1 MTTLIGDSAVASEPE
16 GSASLP
22 SGLSRRVFGVLVGA
36 GVAGVVGG
44 AGLLAASHQRAGGL
58 APGGVE
64 TSFGTVRLVSA
75 ERQHRLA
82 YDGGVPATGAESSAA
97 AGPATAG
104 PAAAGS
110 GGEAVSV
117 GGAAAGSAGHAGH
130 GTIVA
135 TAPQPANMTW
145 GDHLLLEL
153 EVQNASD
160 GPVLFAPGQLR
171 LKVGDAGPTV
181 TNRDSGE
188 AVSLEPGSAERFW
201 ISFLVPADAQSFS
214 AEFTDPWLHSAPLQ
228 LQVPRV
234 ALRPGWLD
242 EGGHHD

>member
-1 MTTLIGDSAVASEPE
+1 MTTLMGNSAVASEPE

-36 GVAGVVGG
+36 GAAGVVGG
-44 AGLLAASHQRAGGL
+44 AGLLTASHQRASGM
-58 APGGVE
+58 APGGVK
-64 TSFGTVRLVSA
+64 TSFGSVRLVSA

-82 YDGGVPATGAESSAA
+82 YDGGVPASGAVSSAA
-97 AGPATAG
+97 AGS
-104 PAAAGS
+104 AAAGAAP
-110 GGEAVSV
+110 GGS
-117 GGAAAGSAGHAGH
+117 GHAGH
-130 GTIVA
+130 GAIVA

-145 GDHLLLEL
+145 GDHLLVEL

-160 GPVLFAPGQLR
+160 GDVLFAPGQLR
-171 LKVGDAGPTV
+171 LKVGDGGPTV

-188 AVSLEPGSAERFW
+188 AVALAPRSTERFW

-214 AEFTDPWLHSAPLQ
+214 AEFTDPWLHAAPLQ

>member
-36 GVAGVVGG
+36 GVAGVAGG
-44 AGLLAASHQRAGGL
+44 AGLLTASHQRAGGMG
-58 APGGVE
+58 PGGVE
-64 TSFGTVRLVSA
+64 TSFGSVRLVSA

-82 YDGGVPATGAESSAA
+82 YDGGVPAPGTESSAA
-97 AGPATAG
+97 SG
-104 PAAAGS
+104 PAA
-110 GGEAVSV
+110 GEAAS
-117 GGAAAGSAGHAGH
+117 GAAPGGSGHAGH

-135 TAPQPANMTW
+135 SAPQPANMTW
-145 GDHLLLEL
+145 GDHLLVEL
-153 EVQNASD
+153 EVQNTSD
-160 GPVLFAPGQLR
+160 GHVLFAPGQLR
-171 LKVGDAGPTV
+171 LKVGEGGPTV
-181 TNRDSGE
+181 TNRDSGDA
-188 AVSLEPGSAERFW
+188 AVVSPRRAERFW

-214 AEFTDPWLHSAPLQ
+214 AEFTDPWLHAAPLELQ
-228 LQVPRV
+228 LPRV

>member
-22 SGLSRRVFGVLVGA
+22 SGLSRRVFGLLVGT
-36 GVAGVVGG
+36 GVAGVAGG
-44 AGLLAASHQRAGGL
+44 AGLLTASQQRAGGL
-58 APGGVE
+58 GPGGVE
-64 TSFGTVRLVSA
+64 TSFGSVRLVSA

-82 YDGGVPATGAESSAA
+82 YDGGVPALGAESSAA
-97 AGPATAG
+97 AGPAAG
-104 PAAAGS
+104 SAAAGASPGDS
-110 GGEAVSV
+110 GHS
-117 GGAAAGSAGHAGH
+117 GH
-130 GTIVA
+130 GAIMA
-135 TAPQPANMTW
+135 AAPQPANMTW
-145 GDHLLLEL
+145 GDHLLVEL

-160 GPVLFAPGQLR
+160 GNVLFAPGQLR
-171 LKVGDAGPTV
+171 LKVGDGGPTV

-188 AVSLEPGSAERFW
+188 AVGLAPQSTERFW

-214 AEFTDPWLHSAPLQ
+214 AEFTDPWLHSAPLE
-228 LQVPRV
+228 LKLPRV

>member
-1 MTTLIGDSAVASEPE
+1 MTTLHGESAVVTETE
-16 GSASLP
+16 GGASLP

-44 AGLLAASHQRAGGL
+44 AGLLTASHQRAGGIG
-58 APGGVE
+58 PGGVE
-64 TSFGTVRLVSA
+64 TSFGSVRLVSA

-82 YDGGVPATGAESSAA
+82 YDGGVPAPGAESSAA
-97 AGPATAG
+97 AGS
-104 PAAAGS
+104 AAGATP
-110 GGEAVSV
+110 GG
-117 GGAAAGSAGHAGH
+117 AGHAGH

-135 TAPQPANMTW
+135 AAPQPANMTW
-145 GDHLLLEL
+145 GDHLLVEL

-160 GPVLFAPGQLR
+160 GHLLFAPGQLR
-171 LKVGDAGPTV
+171 LKVGDGGPTV

-188 AVSLEPGSAERFW
+188 AVVLAAGSTERFW

-228 LQVPRV
+228 LPVPRV

>member
-1 MTTLIGDSAVASEPE
+1 MKTLHGESAVVAGAE
-16 GSASLP
+16 GGASLP
-22 SGLSRRVFGVLVGA
+22 SGLSRRVFGVLLGA

-44 AGLLAASHQRAGGL
+44 AGLLTASQQRAGGMG
-58 APGGVE
+58 PGGVE
-64 TSFGTVRLVSA
+64 TSFGSVRLVSA

-82 YDGGVPATGAESSAA
+82 YDGGVPAPGTASSAA
-97 AGPATAG
+97 AGSA
-104 PAAAGS
+104 
-110 GGEAVSV
+110 
-117 GGAAAGSAGHAGH
+117 GAAPGGPGHAGH

-145 GDHLLLEL
+145 GDHLLVEL
-153 EVQNASD
+153 EVRNASD
-160 GPVLFAPGQLR
+160 GHVLFAPGQLR
-171 LKVGDAGPTV
+171 LKVGDGGPTV
-181 TNRDSGE
+181 TNRDSDDAATLGPR
-188 AVSLEPGSAERFW
+188 STERFW

-214 AEFTDPWLHSAPLQ
+214 AEFTDPWLHSAPLE

>member
-44 AGLLAASHQRAGGL
+44 AGLLTASHQRAGGMAL
-58 APGGVE
+58 GGVQ

-97 AGPATAG
+97 AGPA
-104 PAAAGS
+104 AAGS
-110 GGEAVSV
+110 GGVAGSG
-117 GGAAAGSAGHAGH
+117 GGAPAGSAGHAGH

-171 LKVGDAGPTV
+171 LKVGDGGPTV

-188 AVSLEPGSAERFW
+188 AVSLAPGSAERFW

>member
-44 AGLLAASHQRAGGL
+44 TGLLTASHQRAGGL
-58 APGGVE
+58 GPGGVE
-64 TSFGTVRLVSA
+64 TSFGSVRLVSA

-82 YDGGVPATGAESSAA
+82 YDGGVPAPGAESSAA
-97 AGPATAG
+97 AGP
-104 PAAAGS
+104 P
-110 GGEAVSV
+110 
-117 GGAAAGSAGHAGH
+117 GAAPDGSGHAGH

-135 TAPQPANMTW
+135 SAPQPANMTW
-145 GDHLLLEL
+145 GDHLLVEL

-160 GPVLFAPGQLR
+160 GHVLFAPGQLR
-171 LKVGDAGPTV
+171 LKVGDGGPTV
-181 TNRDSGE
+181 TNRDSGD
-188 AVSLEPGSAERFW
+188 AATLAPRSTERFW

-214 AEFTDPWLHSAPLQ
+214 AEFTDPWLHSAPLELQ
-228 LQVPRV
+228 LPRV